1 MKTPITYYGGKQTML
16 KHIIP
21 LIPSHEVYTE
31 SFCGGAAVLFAKEP
45 ASAEIIN
52 DLNSELINFYWCS
65 KMYYSDLKREID
77 KTVHARDLHAHAA
90 HINAHP
96 QFFSPAQRAW
106 AVWTLSKMSFASMLD
121 GTFGYDFAGS
131 MPKKVI
137 NAKDEFTEKICRRL
151 EHVTIESRDAVDVI
165 KTYDCL
171 ECFHFVDPPYI
182 NSDCGH
188 YEGLFNE
195 MKLQVLLE
203 LLASIK
209 GKFMLTMFPYKAV
222 EDAAHKHGWYIHKI
236 LRTISASKAGRRKQE
251 EWIITNYS
259 ETRPASLFD

>member
-1 MKTPITYYGGKQTML
+1 ML

-65 KMYYSDLKREID
+65 KMYYSDLKKEID

-131 MPKKVI
+131 MPKKSLML
-137 NAKDEFTEKICRRL
+137 KM
-151 EHVTIESRDAVDVI
+151 S
-165 KTYDCL
+165 
-171 ECFHFVDPPYI
+171 
-182 NSDCGH
+182 
-188 YEGLFNE
+188 
-195 MKLQVLLE
+195 LQ
-203 LLASIK
+203 K
-209 GKFMLTMFPYKAV
+209 KFAGDLSMSP
-222 EDAAHKHGWYIHKI
+222 
-236 LRTISASKAGRRKQE
+236 SKVGMR
-251 EWIITNYS
+251 
-259 ETRPASLFD
+259 